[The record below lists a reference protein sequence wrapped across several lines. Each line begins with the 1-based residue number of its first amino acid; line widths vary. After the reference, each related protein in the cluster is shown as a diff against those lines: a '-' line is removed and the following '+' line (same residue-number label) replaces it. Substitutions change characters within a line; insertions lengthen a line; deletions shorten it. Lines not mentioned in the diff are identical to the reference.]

1 MLSKIEGF
9 IKHTASLF
17 NKIAGASIVL
27 AMLLVVTNV
36 LMRAIFKKPILGTY
50 EFTGFLSVLI
60 ISFGLAYCLLINAHI
75 AMDFI
80 FDKFGPRLGN
90 PLEIFISSISFAF
103 MSVFTFRIFVYA
115 SRIAASNQLSPTTRT
130 PFHIFIYIMGVCFA
144 MLCLVYLI
152 KIKEAVGKAR
162 VK

>member
-1 MLSKIEGF
+1 MLRKIEGC
-9 IKHTASLF
+9 IKYTASLF
-17 NKIAGASIVL
+17 NKLAGAAIVL
-27 AMLLVVTNV
+27 AMLLVLINV
-36 LMRAIFKKPILGTY
+36 LLRAIFKKPILGTY

-75 AMDFI
+75 AVDFI

-90 PLEIFISSISFAF
+90 PLEIFISSIAFAF
-103 MSVFTFRIFVYA
+103 LSVFTWKVFVYA

-130 PFHIFIYIMGVCFA
+130 PFYVFIYAMGVCFA
-144 MLCLVYLI
+144 LLCLVYLI

-162 VK
+162 LK